1 VQSDPFHVDRKLA
14 EAAGAWL
21 AWRRALRGGAGR
33 DHRFE
38 RLGAF
43 ASHELVLELRAAGSA
58 GDPLAPSLAAW
69 AHRLHLEHGTLE
81 LVAGR
86 ERALRSE
93 RHALSTPE
101 PGKFTLRELLDAAL
115 ADTKGARQS
124 VLAALSASSGAVDD
138 FELERWERRI
148 QLSNALGDTG
158 ADGAALPS
166 PVAEARAR
174 TFLEAT
180 DELMS
185 ELGAKDLS
193 TLIELALGR
202 GSVAS
207 WPARLTG
214 RSLAGLFDEAKWLDH
229 VAFEFDE
236 LPRPLGASSHLRGL
250 VAFGGA
256 FASALA
262 PAKLPFVVAHEPFD
276 LRGATFGALFAL
288 VPFGESFARRK
299 LDVPRARLSE
309 HRRVLARAMLVGAR
323 ALALRVLLRAPTL
336 AGRRALTEAYPE
348 LVFRVLGVELPARAA
363 SVLFRSRISDPER
376 FLGLLA
382 GAERVERLQRTHDE
396 DWYRNPRAVD
406 ELREST
412 RQSAPSAPS
421 EEAFERGSRELA
433 ELLSSAP

>member
-1 VQSDPFHVDRKLA
+1 VQSDPFRVDRKLA

-21 AWRRALRGGAGR
+21 AWRRALRRGAGA

-43 ASHELVLELRAAGSA
+43 ASHELVLELRAASA

-81 LVAGR
+81 LVAQR
-86 ERALRSE
+86 ERAFRVE

-101 PGKFTLRELLDAAL
+101 AGKFTLRELVDAAL
-115 ADTKGARQS
+115 ADTKGARHS
-124 VLAALSASSGAVDD
+124 VLDALSASSGAVAD
-138 FELERWERRI
+138 FELQRWERRI
-148 QLSNALGDTG
+148 QLSTALGDTG
-158 ADGAALPS
+158 AKGASLAATG
-166 PVAEARAR
+166 AETRAK

-180 DELMS
+180 DELMP

-214 RSLAGLFDEAKWLDH
+214 RSLAALFDEAKWLEH
-229 VAFEFDE
+229 VAFELDE
-236 LPRPLGASSHLRGL
+236 FPRPLGASSHLRGL
-250 VAFGGA
+250 VAFGSA

-299 LDVPRARLSE
+299 LDVPRARLPE
-309 HRRVLARAMLVGAR
+309 HRRVLARAVLVGAR

-382 GAERVERLQRTHDE
+382 AAERAERLQRAHDE

-406 ELREST
+406 ELREIT
-412 RQSAPSAPS
+412 RQTAPSAPS
-421 EEAFERGSRELA
+421 DEAFERGSLELA
-433 ELLSSAP
+433 GLLRSAP

>member
-21 AWRRALRGGAGR
+21 AWRRALRNGAGG

-43 ASHELVLELRAAGSA
+43 ASHELVLELREAGRA

-86 ERALRSE
+86 ERAFRSE
-93 RHALSTPE
+93 RHPLSTPE

-124 VLAALSASSGAVDD
+124 VLAALSASSGAVAD
-138 FELERWERRI
+138 FELELWERRI

-158 ADGAALPS
+158 GAALPS

-180 DELMS
+180 DEVMS

-202 GSVAS
+202 DSVAS
-207 WPARLTG
+207 WPARLAG

-229 VAFEFDE
+229 VAFEVDE

-288 VPFGESFARRK
+288 VPFGEAFARRK

-309 HRRVLARAMLVGAR
+309 HRRVLARAVLVGAR
-323 ALALRVLLRAPTL
+323 ALALRILLRAPTL

-348 LVFRVLGVELPARAA
+348 LVFRVLGVELPARTA

-382 GAERVERLQRTHDE
+382 GAERAERLQRTHDE

-421 EEAFERGSRELA
+421 DEAFERGSHELA
-433 ELLSSAP
+433 ELLRSAP